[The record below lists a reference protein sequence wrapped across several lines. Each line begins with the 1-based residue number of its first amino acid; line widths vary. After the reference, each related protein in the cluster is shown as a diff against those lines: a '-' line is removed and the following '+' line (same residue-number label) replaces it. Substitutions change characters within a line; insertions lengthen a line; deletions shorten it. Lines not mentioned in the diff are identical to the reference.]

1 MQLLRKFP
9 INNCLKVDLWQVSWL
24 TLSAY
29 ACSFALSIAMTQ
41 VFLIS
46 FLILVLF
53 CLKRE
58 AGSEKLFLYI
68 IGQLESYGM
77 IWKFYSPLVLWIMIS
92 VSSSFLGLSVGHSL
106 LSLFKF
112 SLYLLLPLFVFLSLM
127 REGEVERKLK
137 VRKLIVLFIF
147 SHGLAGLHTFVST
160 NLGYELKPRVPG
172 PLTESGQLEL
182 LFPILLLL
190 PSLFGRDHDTRKYLS
205 ISLLLMG
212 LWVSITWLLS
222 FKLAFSI
229 GIIIVSYLFWK
240 RPFQLHKKEIFILIS
255 VSLSLAALLLGLKR
269 GPWFAIGVEMLII
282 GIAYF
287 GFRSLSAFLVFVPFL
302 FFSAVRDRLSSL
314 QEHFFISGGRF
325 DMWKLGLELIER
337 FPLGLGF
344 GNSDLIRTFDST
356 LPYMHRHMHNNF
368 LNILLECGI
377 LGGVLF
383 FIWILRI
390 VRMSWP
396 VGDYVGAKSVNFW
409 VGLRGALVVS
419 IIGWQLGGLVE
430 YNLGDGEIRL
440 FALVLL
446 GIYLT
451 SIYSV
456 ESEKI

>member
-1 MQLLRKFP
+1 
-9 INNCLKVDLWQVSWL
+9 
-24 TLSAY
+24 
-29 ACSFALSIAMTQ
+29 
-41 VFLIS
+41 
-46 FLILVLF
+46 
-53 CLKRE
+53 
-58 AGSEKLFLYI
+58 
-68 IGQLESYGM
+68 
-77 IWKFYSPLVLWIMIS
+77 
-92 VSSSFLGLSVGHSL
+92 
-106 LSLFKF
+106 
-112 SLYLLLPLFVFLSLM
+112 
-127 REGEVERKLK
+127 
-137 VRKLIVLFIF
+137 
-147 SHGLAGLHTFVST
+147 
-160 NLGYELKPRVPG
+160 
-172 PLTESGQLEL
+172 
-182 LFPILLLL
+182 
-190 PSLFGRDHDTRKYLS
+190 
-205 ISLLLMG
+205 MG

-222 FKLAFSI
+222 FQLAFLI
-229 GIIIVSYLFWK
+229 GIIIVSFLFWK
-240 RPFQLHKKEIFILIS
+240 KPFQLHRKEILLVIS

-269 GPWFAIGVEMLII
+269 GPWFAIGVEMLLI

-302 FFSAVRDRLSSL
+302 FFSAVRDRLFSL

-377 LGGVLF
+377 LGGITF
-383 FIWILRI
+383 FIWIQRI

-396 VGDYVGAKSVNFW
+396 VGDYVNSKCVDFW
-409 VGLRGALVVS
+409 IVLRGALVVS

-446 GIYLT
+446 GVYLT